1 MDIKYHVGIKFLD
14 LTEITIDE
22 LRESQSRIEQLAINN
37 GRMFTF
43 RPKNSPL
50 ADVYY
55 GFLQESQAIALLK
68 DIHGPGISHTTYLNP
83 QSPL

>member
-1 MDIKYHVGIKFLD
+1 
-14 LTEITIDE
+14 
-22 LRESQSRIEQLAINN
+22 
-37 GRMFTF
+37 MFTF